1 MAFTHT
7 SGPSPSWLPHT
18 SACQRP
24 VSHRTLQP
32 RRPTVVAGVWNHDK
46 VQTQV
51 LPQLALRSVRPDIV
65 SVEQLRVDRSKV
77 VSAGTSDIARARKR
91 LPRKTCMP
99 TGYKWSLGEDTN
111 ASARKG
117 LIHKNLYADRLEMSC
132 VETPWTDGQGEAY
145 VGATLCRHCFS
156 LLPVRM
162 AATPLQCSEGHLRQ
176 LPVKMCHEEKAEVV

>member
-1 MAFTHT
+1 MTSKHAPLPGPLSSYLPPHCTPPHQDMAFTHT
-7 SGPSPSWLPHT
+7 SGPSPPWLPHT

-32 RRPTVVAGVWNHDK
+32 RRPTVVAGVWSHDK
-46 VQTQV
+46 AQTQV
-51 LPQLALRSVRPDIV
+51 LPQLAVCSVRPDIV

-77 VSAGTSDIARARKR
+77 VSAGAPDIARARKR

-132 VETPWTDGQGEAY
+132 AETHAQ
-145 VGATLCRHCFS
+145 
-156 LLPVRM
+156 M
-162 AATPLQCSEGHLRQ
+162 
-176 LPVKMCHEEKAEVV
+176 VKERPM